1 MGADYE
7 LFLDLLEKTG
17 YKTAQVAKGTG
28 ISPSVFSDWK
38 SGRYTPKMD
47 KLKRIAEYFGIPVD
61 YFTGEQEY
69 YEDANARLLADF
81 LKEKPEYQVLFDAVK
96 TVKPSDI
103 EFVRQFIER
112 MGGKTD

>member
-17 YKTAQVAKGTG
+17 KKTSDVAKATG
-28 ISPSVFSDWK
+28 IRPSVFSDWK

-47 KLKRIAEYFGIPVD
+47 KLQKIADYFKISVN

-69 YEDANARLLADF
+69 YEDAEAKLYADF

-112 MGGKTD
+112 MGGKAD